1 MKKPPITAALNDS
14 TSHPASANADRVEL
28 LCIVVAAIAG
38 MARHSIAA
46 ILGCQAIHAVPSGQG
61 DAAPVVLATQEGIIL
76 ERRQRLVNA
85 PATSANCAFAR
96 LGGATGWLCM
106 NWAWQIPGAI
116 DRLLGGVG
124 LRRGRRNP
132 QEVRVGDA
140 VDFWRV
146 EVFEPDRLLRLR
158 AEMKVPGRAWL
169 EF

>member
-1 MKKPPITAALNDS
+1 MKKPPIAAALKDS
-14 TSHPASANADRVEL
+14 SSHPASANADRVEL
-28 LCIVVAAIAG
+28 LCIVVAPIAG
-38 MARHSIAA
+38 IARHSIAA
-46 ILGCQAIHAVPSGQG
+46 ILGCQAIHALARGQA
-61 DAAPVVLATQEGIIL
+61 DAAQVVLATREGIIL
-76 ERRQRLVNA
+76 ECRQRLVNA
-85 PATSANCAFAR
+85 PVASAHSAFAR

-106 NWAWQIPGAI
+106 NWAWQIRGAI

-124 LRRGRRNP
+124 LRRGRRHP

-146 EVFEPDRLLRLR
+146 GAVEPDRLLRLR